1 MLEIKME
8 GCRRTFPGLSF
19 NVFVGG
25 CGGGVCVYGVGTFR
39 CLLYPHLQCMQSFCT
54 PDLVYALT

>member
-25 CGGGVCVYGVGTFR
+25 CGGGVCV
-39 CLLYPHLQCMQSFCT
+39 CMAWARLDAFCIRICNVCRASVRRIWST
-54 PDLVYALT
+54 H